1 MSENMNQ
8 QVAALVKSLESR
20 TQTEKL
26 AIFALVIAALVMAY
40 LSLLSDPLKA
50 EVNAARSQVDSVTR
64 QIAQQQSSYANMLA
78 QSLED
83 PNKFANDRLAV
94 VEREQAELDSQIRE
108 LAGDLISPADM
119 TRILT
124 TVLERQAG
132 LELISFQNLNA
143 TPLLEGDRSP
153 SEGVES
159 DSGSRPKLSGQVF
172 EHGLRLEFQGDY
184 FSTIK
189 YLRFIEEISGSFFW
203 DSVSFKQVSWPEAVV
218 TLEIHTI
225 STNSGFI
232 GV

>member
-1 MSENMNQ
+1 MNQ
-8 QVAALVKSLESR
+8 QVAAIVKSIESR
-20 TQTEKL
+20 AQAEKI
-26 AIFALVIAALVMAY
+26 AIFALVLAALVMAY

-50 EVNAARSQVDSVTR
+50 EVSSARDEIANITR
-64 QIAQQQSSYANMLA
+64 QIGQQQAAYANMLA

-94 VEREQAELDSQIRE
+94 IEREQSGIDSQIRE
-108 LAGDLISPADM
+108 LAGDLISPSDM

-124 TVLERQAG
+124 SVLERQSG
-132 LELISFQNLNA
+132 LELISFQNQDVK
-143 TPLLEGDRSP
+143 PLLAGDRSP
-153 SEGVES
+153 SEGID
-159 DSGSRPKLSGQVF
+159 DSSEGRLNLSGQVF
-172 EHGLRLEFQGDY
+172 EHGLRIEFQGDY

-203 DSVSFKQVSWPEAVV
+203 DSISFNQVAWPDAIV

>member
-1 MSENMNQ
+1 MSEKVNQ
-8 QVAALVKSLESR
+8 QVAALVRSIESR
-20 TQTEKL
+20 AQVEKI
-26 AIFALVIAALVMAY
+26 AIFALVIAALVMGY
-40 LSLLSDPLKA
+40 LSLVSDPLKA
-50 EVNAARSQVDSVTR
+50 EVSAARNQVDSVTR
-64 QIAQQQSSYANMLA
+64 QIGQQQSSYTNMLA

-94 VEREQAELDSQIRE
+94 VEREQAVLDSQIRE

-124 TVLERQAG
+124 SVLERQSG
-132 LELISFQNLNA
+132 LELISFQNLSA
-143 TPLLEGDRSP
+143 TPLLAEDRNSTEGGDN
-153 SEGVES
+153 
-159 DSGSRPKLSGQVF
+159 GSQPGISGQVF
-172 EHGLRLEFQGDY
+172 EHGLRLQFQGDY

-203 DSVSFKQVSWPEAVV
+203 DSISFNQANWPDAVV
-218 TLEIHTI
+218 TLQIHTI